1 MATID
6 KIAVQ
11 ISAEIGDLKR
21 EMDRARM
28 ELREFQGAALRSAE
42 VSNRAFAMMQK
53 ELQGIGQSAQRASG
67 IMQAAFAGVAGYG
80 LYELAE
86 ALGEAS
92 KKMVEMADAAK
103 RAGLAVGQ
111 MKALEDAGFK
121 AGIDSE
127 SIQQAAKEV
136 GKLIAEAG
144 RGEGALKDLFEANN
158 IKLKDR
164 NGNLLTTVETLAK
177 IADLVRDAGSEADK
191 LKVLSELGLDE
202 KLVRV
207 LEKGGS
213 AIRQMA
219 EEGSQLTPELQ
230 KHVEAAAQFESA
242 WRGAWVAFKSAAASE
257 IAETQKFLTE
267 LILGAERLIARVVA
281 AKNSAAQA
289 VADLTNVA
297 KAEDAFEARRV
308 ERMKTQ
314 RTIAERQGKT
324 EEVQKIDAELK
335 AAPGPRQVLTGGDR
349 FIGQRDMP
357 DRTPAAITPGKGT
370 KFKDK
375 DKGGG
380 GSNKDETSAEEKQIE
395 RFILTLEK
403 EARALKAEAEN
414 FFRSNLEKQTA
425 INLAKAGDKA
435 TDEQRKKIE
444 EATKAI
450 VEQQEEL
457 RKLKMAKEG
466 LNEAFA
472 FGGSMLL
479 DFTNGLIEGQKAGD
493 LFKNSLKRITSALL
507 EMAIL
512 GQGPL
517 AKLFGT
523 SGVDGAPG
531 GLIGALLGGFKGGAF
546 SFGGGGGGV
555 INAVGDVGGMA
566 RMAGGGVGQAGQ
578 WAMVGEN
585 GPELIRFGRSGRVF
599 PTSQTRGMLGGSGGG
614 GATVY
619 VSVAAN
625 GDATIKALVASGVAQ
640 GLRQYDRGILGRIS
654 ERQARA

>member
-21 EMDRARM
+21 DLEAARA
-28 ELREFQGAALRSAE
+28 ELRGFQGSALSAADAA
-42 VSNRAFAMMQK
+42 NRAFAK
-53 ELQGIGQSAQRASG
+53 
-67 IMQAAFAGVAGYG
+67 MQAELRNIAASTGVAGAAIKASLGVLAAYG
-80 LYELAE
+80 AE
-86 ALGEAS
+86 RLGEAIG
-92 KKMVEMADAAK
+92 EAAK
-103 RAGLAVGQ
+103 RLADFADDAKRVGLSLGEL
-111 MKALEDAGFK
+111 KGLTNLGNLDRIDTEDMVEGL
-121 AGIDSE
+121 
-127 SIQQAAKEV
+127 KEIT
-136 GKLIAEAG
+136 KLLGEAG
-144 RGEGALKDLFEANN
+144 RGEGQLKELFDANNVALKN
-158 IKLKDR
+158 R
-164 NGNLLTTVETLAK
+164 NGELITTKEAFIKV
-177 IADLVRDAGSEADK
+177 ADLIRNAGSEADK
-191 LKVLSELGLDE
+191 LKILGDLGLDE

-207 LEKGGS
+207 LERGGD
-213 AIRQMA
+213 AIRSAADAGKPLTIELEQQARAAQEFDRAWRAAWAEFQSVAAPVLTAVYELMLPLIEA
-219 EEGSQLTPELQ
+219 ARLFMGFLGKAGGAIQDMDINRRIRSDGLGGLTGADARRMMEKKGLTYDDLNEEGQRFVDQ
-230 KHVEAAAQFESA
+230 
-242 WRGAWVAFKSAAASE
+242 
-257 IAETQKFLTE
+257 
-267 LILGAERLIARVVA
+267 
-281 AKNSAAQA
+281 
-289 VADLTNVA
+289 
-297 KAEDAFEARRV
+297 AFENDRLAARANRPRGGYGGLDV
-308 ERMKTQ
+308 TVSKPTGK
-314 RTIAERQGKT
+314 RTVIPKKKE
-324 EEVQKIDAELK
+324 
-335 AAPGPRQVLTGGDR
+335 
-349 FIGQRDMP
+349 
-357 DRTPAAITPGKGT
+357 
-370 KFKDK
+370 
-375 DKGGG
+375 GGG
-380 GSNKDETSAEEKQIE
+380 GKDETDAEEKQIE

-414 FFRSNLEKQTA
+414 FFKSNLEKQTA

-493 LFKNSLKRITSALL
+493 LFKNSLKRITGALL

-531 GLIGALLGGFKGGAF
+531 GLIGMLLGGFKGGAF
-546 SFGGGGGGV
+546 SFGGGGGAGAGWSLSGAMG
-555 INAVGDVGGMA
+555 NAAAVKFA
-566 RMAGGGVGQAGQ
+566 SGGVGQAGQ

-614 GATVY
+614 GANVY

>member
-6 KIAVQ
+6 RIAVQ

-21 EMDRARM
+21 DLEAARA
-28 ELREFQGAALRSAE
+28 ELRGFQGSALSAADAA
-42 VSNRAFAMMQK
+42 NRAFAKMQA
-53 ELQGIGQSAQRASG
+53 ELRNIGQATGIAGAAVKGAFVAVAAYGVEQLGRAIAESAKR
-67 IMQAAFAGVAGYG
+67 MVDFA
-80 LYELAE
+80 
-86 ALGEAS
+86 
-92 KKMVEMADAAK
+92 DDAK
-103 RAGLAVGQ
+103 RAGVSIGELRGLANEGQ
-111 MKALEDAGFK
+111 QL
-121 AGIDSE
+121 GIDTE
-127 SIQQAAKEV
+127 SMQQALKEV
-136 GKLIAEAG
+136 NKLIGEAG
-144 RGEGALKDLFEANN
+144 RGEGELKELFEANN
-158 IKLKDR
+158 VKLKDR
-164 NGNLLTTVETLAK
+164 NGQLIGTVEALARV
-177 IADLVRDAGSEADK
+177 ADLVKNAGSEADK
-191 LKVLSELGLDE
+191 LKILQNLGLDE

-207 LEKGGS
+207 LEKGGE
-213 AIRQMA
+213 AIRRMA
-219 EEGSQLTPELQ
+219 ADGDTLTSALQ
-230 KHVEAAAQFESA
+230 EQAAAAARFQAEWTKA
-242 WRGAWVAFKSAAASE
+242 WQDFSTTAMPIVTGVFNVLTNIIRLAGKVAPA
-257 IAETQKFLTE
+257 
-267 LILGAERLIARVVA
+267 LG
-281 AKNSAAQA
+281 QA
-289 VADLTNVA
+289 VLDFEQSQTPTEQWNSRQWRRGLEIKKWTRDNLNDQGVA
-297 KAEDAFEARRV
+297 EMDAATEKDRETARGEAMGRLGLRV
-308 ERMKTQ
+308 TVNGGNGKPTGP
-314 RTIAERQGKT
+314 RTIIPK
-324 EEVQKIDAELK
+324 
-335 AAPGPRQVLTGGDR
+335 
-349 FIGQRDMP
+349 
-357 DRTPAAITPGKGT
+357 
-370 KFKDK
+370 
-375 DKGGG
+375 KGGG
-380 GSNKDETSAEEKQIE
+380 GGGKDETDAEEKQIE

-414 FFRSNLEKQTA
+414 FFKSNLEKQTA

-493 LFKNSLKRITSALL
+493 LFKNSLKRITGALL

-555 INAVGDVGGMA
+555 LNAVGDVGGMA
-566 RMAGGGVGQAGQ
+566 RMAGGGVGSPGQ

-599 PTSQTRGMLGGSGGG
+599 PTSQTRGMLGGAGGG
-614 GATVY
+614 GANVY